1 MHLLGSGCHPIQCQ
15 FSVRNLFCIMSSLSA
30 DTCTKFVRPSNFQLN
45 KFCPGLYR
53 YLTHLIHP
61 DHSFKKFSNGFP
73 KMGIPQIIHFSIWWY
88 PHSRKP
94 PSMWYVHI
102 GLLIPTTS
110 TPTLGTS
117 SSNP

>member
-73 KMGIPQIIHFSIWWY
+73 KMGIPPNHPF
-88 PHSRKP
+88 
-94 PSMWYVHI
+94 
-102 GLLIPTTS
+102 
-110 TPTLGTS
+110 
-117 SSNP
+117 